1 MAQDQSNTSN
11 DDDYGAGD
19 DSDDNLNFSLELES
33 SSPFQNYFK
42 QTNKEKIFLWLGSLE
57 GALITTLPL
66 PKSDAGTAAKY
77 VVTAD
82 KEVMEL
88 QRIKVSPS
96 SWFIDQSVKEDGSL
110 YVTTP
115 IDPLFLLIPRLN
127 KLREKGSFV
136 PVEAVFIDSEYPGYR
151 HLKDCKNLHFESI
164 CDIEKVG
171 NEQFIRLNDE
181 KLILWLKEKVRAICD
196 YLVSASETISMAI
209 PLVKSQVEGFKQS
222 SAETLTKGQQLSIAI
237 GLLSEYIPSVFLQ
250 KLKEC
255 YPELSEVK
263 ASFVAPLDTETPSNS
278 RKRMSS
284 SADDIDS
291 DLNYIHAD
299 NVTPKKKARKSLAQA
314 QLEKV
319 DTKKIP
325 KITSFFAS
333 PNRK

>member
-1 MAQDQSNTSN
+1 MP
-11 DDDYGAGD
+11 
-19 DSDDNLNFSLELES
+19 NFC
-33 SSPFQNYFK
+33 
-42 QTNKEKIFLWLGSLE
+42 FL
-57 GALITTLPL
+57 
-66 PKSDAGTAAKY
+66 
-77 VVTAD
+77 
-82 KEVMEL
+82 
-88 QRIKVSPS
+88 R
-96 SWFIDQSVKEDGSL
+96 
-110 YVTTP
+110 
-115 IDPLFLLIPRLN
+115 
-127 KLREKGSFV
+127 
-136 PVEAVFIDSEYPGYR
+136 DSE
-151 HLKDCKNLHFESI
+151 
-164 CDIEKVG
+164 VG